1 MRSSRDIQSPGSV
14 GCRLGAGLARHRT
27 IGVSAFALFAC
38 SLLAQ
43 GPKATDSPRPNAIG
57 MEFVKVMPG
66 EFTMG
71 CSDGDDQCAA
81 DEQPAHRVQITKHFE
96 MGKYEVTQ
104 AQWRTVMGTDPSTI
118 KGENRPVET
127 VSRTD
132 AQDFLD
138 KLNARNDGYRYRLPT
153 EAEWE
158 YAARA
163 GTAGPY
169 AGALDD
175 IAWYAG
181 NSGDETHPVGQK
193 KPNQW
198 GLYDMEG
205 NVREWVSDWY
215 SRTYYSSSPAA
226 DPPGPATAQ
235 RGGPPG
241 GPGRRGGP
249 GAGGP
254 GGRGGPDGP
263 GERGGA
269 GTQPDDPCPAPATEQ
284 LQDLKKQVAC
294 LQQEVADLTQ
304 QRQAFG
310 PQGRGPRGGGGL
322 ARGLGVMRGGGWD
335 NLKSFLRVSSRYN
348 YYGTTL
354 RVSDVGFRVVRE
366 PVVR

>member
-1 MRSSRDIQSPGSV
+1 MRFLALGSF
-14 GCRLGAGLARHRT
+14 
-27 IGVSAFALFAC
+27 AFVAC
-38 SLLAQ
+38 SLLALSRGASGQ
-43 GPKATDSPRPNAIG
+43 PSQASVAIA
-57 MEFVKVMPG
+57 FVKIAPG
-66 EFTMG
+66 AFAMG
-71 CSDGDDQCAA
+71 CSDGDTACSD
-81 DEQPAHRVQITKHFE
+81 DEKPAHNVTLTKSFE
-96 MGKYEVTQ
+96 MGKFEVTQ
-104 AQWRTVMGTDPSTI
+104 AQYQSVMGTNPSTI

-163 GTAGPY
+163 GSTGPY
-169 AGALDD
+169 AGALNDV
-175 IAWYAG
+175 AWYAE

-193 KPNQW
+193 KPNRW

-215 SRTYYSSSPAA
+215 SRTYYSSSPAT
-226 DPPGPATAQ
+226 DPGGPANPS

-241 GPGRRGGP
+241 GFGRRGGP
-249 GAGGP
+249 G
-254 GGRGGPDGP
+254 GRGFDG
-263 GERGGA
+263 RGDPA
-269 GTQPDDPCPAPATEQ
+269 AQLSDPCPAPATEQ
-284 LQDLKKQVAC
+284 VEDLKRQVAC
-294 LQQEVADLTQ
+294 LQQQVAELTQ
-304 QRQAFG
+304 QLPTFG
-310 PQGRGPRGGGGL
+310 PRGRGPRGGGGGL

-335 NLKSFLRVSSRYN
+335 NLASFLRVSSRYN

-366 PVVR
+366 PVAQ

>member
-1 MRSSRDIQSPGSV
+1 MRVVALSSF
-14 GCRLGAGLARHRT
+14 
-27 IGVSAFALFAC
+27 AFVAC
-38 SLLAQ
+38 SLLALRLGASGQ
-43 GPKATDSPRPNAIG
+43 PRVSSVI
-57 MEFVKVMPG
+57 EFVKIAPG

-71 CSDGDDQCAA
+71 CSDGDTGCND
-81 DEQPAHRVQITKHFE
+81 DEKPPHKVRLTKSFE

-104 AQWRTVMGTDPSTI
+104 AQYQAVMGANPSTI

-138 KLNARNDGYRYRLPT
+138 KLNARNDGHRYRLPT

-163 GTAGPY
+163 GSTRPY

-193 KPNQW
+193 KPNSW

-215 SRTYYSSSPAA
+215 SRTYYSNSPAT
-226 DPPGPATAQ
+226 DPPGPATPG

-241 GPGRRGGP
+241 GAGRRGGP
-249 GAGGP
+249 GGRGLDDRGGP
-254 GGRGGPDGP
+254 GTLLNDL
-263 GERGGA
+263 
-269 GTQPDDPCPAPATEQ
+269 CPAPTTEQ
-284 LQDLKKQVAC
+284 VEDLKRQVVC
-294 LQQEVADLTQ
+294 LQQQVAELTQ
-304 QRQAFG
+304 QLLVFG
-310 PQGRGPRGGGGL
+310 PRGRGPRGGGGGL

-335 NLKSFLRVSSRYN
+335 NLETFLRVSSRYN

-366 PVVR
+366 PVGQ

>member
-1 MRSSRDIQSPGSV
+1 MRLLLLIS
-14 GCRLGAGLARHRT
+14 
-27 IGVSAFALFAC
+27 FALLAC
-38 SLLAQ
+38 SVLAH
-43 GPKATDSPRPNAIG
+43 GPGAQVEQARGPVPI
-57 MEFVKVMPG
+57 EFVKIAPG
-66 EFTMG
+66 EFSMG
-71 CSDGDDQCAA
+71 CSDGDTACNE
-81 DEQPAHRVQITKHFE
+81 DEKPSHKVKLTKSFE
-96 MGKYEVTQ
+96 LGKYEVTQ
-104 AQWRTVMGTDPSTI
+104 AQYQAVMGANPSTI

-127 VSRTD
+127 VSRMD

-138 KLNARNDGYRYRLPT
+138 RLNARNDGYRYRLPT

-163 GTAGPY
+163 GSTGPY

-181 NSGDETHPVGQK
+181 NSGDETHPVGQR
-193 KPNQW
+193 KPNRW

-215 SRTYYSSSPAA
+215 SRTYYTSSPSV
-226 DPPGPATAQ
+226 DPTGPATPQ

-249 GAGGP
+249 GA
-254 GGRGGPDGP
+254 
-263 GERGGA
+263 
-269 GTQPDDPCPAPATEQ
+269 QFNDPCPAPATE
-284 LQDLKKQVAC
+284 LLPDLKQQVAC
-294 LQQEVADLTQ
+294 LQQQVADLKQ
-304 QRQAFG
+304 QLQAFG
-310 PQGRGPRGGGGL
+310 PRGRGPRGGGGGL

-335 NLKSFLRVSSRYN
+335 NLEGFLRVSSRYN

-366 PVVR
+366 PAVP

>member
-1 MRSSRDIQSPGSV
+1 MRLLLLIS
-14 GCRLGAGLARHRT
+14 
-27 IGVSAFALFAC
+27 FALVAC
-38 SLLAQ
+38 SLLAE
-43 GPKATDSPRPNAIG
+43 GPRARVGQARSPVPI
-57 MEFVKVMPG
+57 EFVKIAPG

-71 CSDGDDQCAA
+71 CSDGDQACND
-81 DEQPAHRVQITKHFE
+81 DEKPSHKVTLTKSFE
-96 MGKYEVTQ
+96 MAKYEVTQ
-104 AQWRTVMGTDPSTI
+104 AQYQAVMGDNPSTI

-163 GTAGPY
+163 GSTGPY
-169 AGALDD
+169 AGALDE

-226 DPPGPATAQ
+226 DPSGPTTPQ

-241 GPGRRGGP
+241 RPGRRGGP
-249 GAGGP
+249 GGGP
-254 GGRGGPDGP
+254 GGRGGPDDA

-269 GTQPDDPCPAPATEQ
+269 GTQRNDPCPAPATDQ
-284 LQDLKKQVAC
+284 LQDLKQQVAC
-294 LQQEVADLTQ
+294 LQQQVADLTQ
-304 QRQAFG
+304 QLQAFG
-310 PQGRGPRGGGGL
+310 ARGRGPRGGGGGL

-335 NLKSFLRVSSRYN
+335 NLESFLRVSSRYN

-366 PVVR
+366 PVVP

>member
-1 MRSSRDIQSPGSV
+1 MRLLLLIS
-14 GCRLGAGLARHRT
+14 
-27 IGVSAFALFAC
+27 FALVAC

-43 GPKATDSPRPNAIG
+43 GPGARVDLARSPVAIA
-57 MEFVKVMPG
+57 FVKIARG
-66 EFTMG
+66 EFMMG
-71 CSDGDDQCAA
+71 CSDADKACNDD
-81 DEQPAHRVQITKHFE
+81 EKPSHKVTLTKSFE

-104 AQWRTVMGTDPSTI
+104 AQYQAVMGVNPSTI

-138 KLNARNDGYRYRLPT
+138 KLNARNDGYRYRLST

-163 GTAGPY
+163 GSTGPY

-226 DPPGPATAQ
+226 DPSGPATPQ
-235 RGGPPG
+235 RGGPQG

-249 GAGGP
+249 GGGDVP
-254 GGRGGPDGP
+254 GGRSAPDGP
-263 GERGGA
+263 EGRGGTGA
-269 GTQPDDPCPAPATEQ
+269 HLGDPCPAPATEQ

-294 LQQEVADLTQ
+294 LQQQVADLTQ
-304 QRQAFG
+304 QLQAFG